1 MLLPGCNLL
10 LQSPIIVT
18 TAATAH
24 SSFSA
29 LHEQINQ
36 IIEQEEDDDMAPSAL
51 PLQEENEARSGY
63 TASLNIL
70 PDGLFFQNTSCR

>member
-1 MLLPGCNLL
+1 MT
-10 LQSPIIVT
+10 IFV
-18 TAATAH
+18 
-24 SSFSA
+24 
-29 LHEQINQ
+29 NQ

-70 PDGLFFQNTSCR
+70 PDGLFFKILRAGDRLVSLSEQLIDNET